1 MDRCGWAEGSPIY
14 QDYHDQEW
22 GVPVYESQ
30 RLFAKLI
37 LDGFQAG
44 LSWIT
49 ILKKREN
56 FYQAFDR
63 FNPEIIALYDQVK
76 IDELMSNKGIIRNK
90 LKIRSTIS
98 NAILYLEYENQG
110 HSFSELLWSFVGG
123 TPIINRWTSL
133 DQIPASTTESDEMS
147 KALKKLGFKFTG
159 TTICYAFMQAVG
171 MINDHLVSCNRHDEV
186 VSLKKME

>member
-147 KALKKLGFKFTG
+147 KALKKMGFKFTG

-186 VSLKKME
+186 VSSKKME